1 MGRVVGGGPGE
12 DGVATELSASGGV
25 VVGQHLGYGVVL
37 VSVSE
42 GLGGAILQLC
52 ELVA

>member
-1 MGRVVGGGPGE
+1 MVDDGPEEG
-12 DGVATELSASGGV
+12 GVAPELSVGGGV